1 MLLSRFWYLALAVFG
16 AAAFAGFF
24 MALGAFNR
32 NYERQLENQLERDRF
47 ILELVLARDARTRI
61 QEIAGVAANADVRAS
76 LRAATT
82 RTNRDEM
89 PGDLRE
95 RLTLTLRTLNGQLRG
110 YAGDLLIAVDAEG
123 TIVAAHGIDAIPP
136 GSGLGAFPLVER
148 ALAGHLRDDTWVF
161 NQKVYRMAAR
171 PVVDGGLYVGA
182 IVHGMEL
189 NSSFAQRL
197 ASDNLK
203 GATLAFF
210 MRNQV
215 LGSYMP
221 AEEDIARPEDLTA
234 PIEQAIGNEE
244 FRKGNATE
252 PIAVAGG
259 KASAIYSLVTGS
271 AAHSDVGYAIA
282 RPDKKLAGLPD
293 LFAQM
298 DFEKDLGVVNLAI
311 IAGAAFF
318 VFLLAMAFM
327 FLEHDRP
334 LSKLRN
340 AAQALA
346 DGKRERFEIAKFGGK
361 LRKTTDAVNRAIDR
375 AVEKAGALAPSRK
388 PANLDEIL
396 GPSPEG
402 PRTPAFFAF
411 ADKPVA
417 APSDIPPPPGGV
429 PSSIPPPMPPPMAPP
444 PPMAAGAPPPS
455 PIGTGL
461 LPPTIATGPQ
471 KPPPPGPPPPRA
483 VPPPGPPPSSAG
495 GLQAPPPPPGP
506 RPAAGGAPSAAKPA
520 WAKGT
525 LVGVGIGQSDGA
537 GPVQQAA
544 LAASL
549 PAFEAEEDD
558 EGATMVANVP
568 RELLDAASQ
577 MPPAMGPGNGRDDE
591 RHFREV
597 FDQFVATKKQCGE
610 NVAGLTFDKFSQTL
624 RKNRDQIVNQHGAAG
639 VRFTVYV
646 KDGKAALK
654 ATPTK

>member
-61 QEIAGVAANADVRAS
+61 QEIAGVAANPDVRAS

-82 RTNRDEM
+82 RQNRDEM

-95 RLTLTLRTLNGQLRG
+95 RLALTLRQLNTQLRG
-110 YAGDLLIAVDAEG
+110 YSGDLLIAVDAEG
-123 TIVAAHGIDAIPP
+123 TIVAAVGIDAIPP

-148 ALAGHLRDDTWVF
+148 ALAGNLRDDTWVF

-171 PVVDGGLYVGA
+171 PVVDGGQYVGA

-221 AEEDIARPEDLTA
+221 ADEDIARPEDLTE

-259 KASAIYSLVTGS
+259 KAAAIYSLITGS

-298 DFEKDLGVVNLAI
+298 DFEKDLGYVNLAI
-311 IAGAAFF
+311 VAGAAFLA
-318 VFLLAMAFM
+318 FLFAMVFM

-334 LSKLRN
+334 LSKMRS
-340 AAQALA
+340 AAQELA

-361 LRKTTDAVNRAIDR
+361 LRKTADAVNRAIDR
-375 AVEKAGALAPSRK
+375 AVEKAGAIAPNRK

-396 GPSPEG
+396 GPTPEG

-411 ADKPVA
+411 ADKPA
-417 APSDIPPPPGGV
+417 SGPSDIPPPPGGGPASV
-429 PSSIPPPMPPPMAPP
+429 PPPAFAPP
-444 PPMAAGAPPPS
+444 PPSPAVAPPPAG
-455 PIGTGL
+455 PGTGL
-461 LPPTIATGPQ
+461 LPPTIATPPPAIGTPPPAP
-471 KPPPPGPPPPRA
+471 KPPPAPPPPRG
-483 VPPPGPPPSSAG
+483 VPPHGPQAHP
-495 GLQAPPPPPGP
+495 APPPPRPG
-506 RPAAGGAPSAAKPA
+506 AGAGSAAKPA

-525 LVGVGIGQSDGA
+525 LVGVGMGAQSDGS
-537 GPVQQAA
+537 GPVQQGA
-544 LAASL
+544 LASL

-577 MPPAMGPGNGRDDE
+577 LPPSMLGSAVNDE
-591 RHFREV
+591 RHYRDV

-610 NVAGLTFDKFSQTL
+610 TVAGLTFDKFSQTL